1 MWSMLGEMAKLG
13 ARHKDNK
20 QEWLPFRF
28 QESTRPSISRRG
40 AKYIKKMGN
49 VMHSSDTVADDRNF
63 QKNAMASFIQ
73 IAAVALLVVWCFKLI
88 APFISIVLW
97 GMIIAVALYPAHL
110 SLSGKLGG
118 REKLSS
124 TIFVLV
130 GLAILLVPT
139 YILTDS
145 SIAALKSVG
154 SQLEEGSVTISPP
167 DASVAEWPLIGE
179 QVHEVWSDAATN
191 LEATLNKFENQ
202 LKDLGRS
209 VISFAGSLAVGV
221 LQFVASF
228 IIAGVFL
235 VSAEGGYR
243 VSQTLASSLVGE
255 SGKGLTDLSVATI
268 RSVAKGVLGVAII
281 QALLSAV
288 GLVVAGIPA
297 AGIWTFAVLML
308 AIMQL
313 PPIIILGPIAV
324 WFFSTADT
332 VPATIFLI
340 FAILVSASDGVL
352 KPMFLGRG
360 VEIPML
366 VILLGAIGGM
376 ILLGIVGLFI
386 GAIILALGYQIL
398 MAWMETDE
406 LNNPRQPE
414 EEAEAG

>member
-1 MWSMLGEMAKLG
+1 MAKLDG
-13 ARHKDNK
+13 RHGQNNIKQGLPSRKSSYLCSPEQGGVALNNK
-20 QEWLPFRF
+20 K
-28 QESTRPSISRRG
+28 T
-40 AKYIKKMGN
+40 GN
-49 VMHSSDTVADDRNF
+49 AMNTVDTAAADRNF
-63 QKNAMASFIQ
+63 QKNAMASFVQ
-73 IAAVALLVVWCFKLI
+73 IAAVALLVVWCFQI
-88 APFISIVLW
+88 VAPFLSIVLW
-97 GMIIAVALYPAHL
+97 GLIIAVALYPVHVKL
-110 SLSGKLGG
+110 STRLGG
-118 REKLSS
+118 REKLSA

-145 SIAALKSVG
+145 SIAALKTVG
-154 SQLEEGSVTISPP
+154 AQLEEGSVSISPP

-179 QVHEVWSDAATN
+179 QVHQVWSDAATN
-191 LEATLNKFENQ
+191 LEETLNKFEDQ
-202 LKDLGRS
+202 LKSLGRS
-209 VISFAGSLAVGV
+209 VISFAGSMAVGV

-243 VSQTLASSLVGE
+243 VSQTLASSLAGDR
-255 SGKGLTDLSVATI
+255 GKGLTDLSVATI

-281 QALLSAV
+281 QAILSAI

-332 VPATIFLI
+332 VPATIFLV
-340 FAILVSASDGVL
+340 FALVVSASDGVL

-386 GAIILALGYQIL
+386 GAIVLALGYQIL

-406 LNNPRQPE
+406 LNNPRQP
-414 EEAEAG
+414 AETAGAD